1 MVVVVIPAGACL
13 DGRVVF
19 VHEFVDVVVFLEVVF
34 IVVADRDY
42 NLAFIVD
49 RRRRHWS
56 RL

>member
-19 VHEFVDVVVFLEVVF
+19 IHELVDAVVFLEVVF